1 MTHFAILNVSA
12 SLDDLKPIHI
22 PNALVSLRNGSIDCF
37 LNVCFRRTDNFDYFV
52 NMICHYCSSAVAC
65 RIRKRP
71 AEASRFCWLCVAGAR
86 LIVRLFGI
94 FITLA
99 RGLALLAGFLAGDAT
114 SVGPNTI
121 SALSRFAHFKN
132 NSQKINEHSRI
143 QVRTI
148 ALKYGQYRR
157 RSAKGSGGATLGS
170 SA

>member
-99 RGLALLAGFLAGDAT
+99 RGLALLAGLLATALLLTGLLTRCLILLAGL
-114 SVGPNTI
+114 V
-121 SALSRFAHFKN
+121 LSHLVSFHGERS
-132 NSQKINEHSRI
+132 NSPDSWSFLTKCNSH
-143 QVRTI
+143 
-148 ALKYGQYRR
+148 
-157 RSAKGSGGATLGS
+157 
-170 SA
+170 